1 MSDDRARLRLALSVL
16 SALGVG
22 LGCRSKESPPAHVDD
37 AAKVATPDRLTGGER
52 LPEAE
57 IVFGLP
63 IPKGMRLTR
72 HFKESAYVT
81 GDLDMLATLEHVR
94 GYVDAPSVELTGE
107 LATFARASI
116 KGDAERRRFRI
127 EISKT
132 QRGSQL
138 YIKDITPPPSTAGL
152 TEAERWQR
160 AGRNPDGTLLNE
172 NQVY

>member
-1 MSDDRARLRLALSVL
+1 MSHERARLHLALCVV

-22 LGCRSKESPPAHVDD
+22 LGCRSKESPLAQVEDG
-37 AAKVATPDRLTGGER
+37 AKVATPDRLTGEER

-81 GDLDMLATLEHVR
+81 GDLDLMTLLEHVR
-94 GYVDAPSVELTGE
+94 SYVDASSVELTGE
-107 LATFARASI
+107 FATFARAHI
-116 KGDAERRRFRI
+116 KGDAQRRRFRI

-138 YIKDITPPPSTAGL
+138 YIKDITPPPPTGGL

>member
-1 MSDDRARLRLALSVL
+1 MALCIVT
-16 SALGVG
+16 ALGVG
-22 LGCRSKESPPAHVDD
+22 LGCRSKESPQAPVDD
-37 AAKVATPDRLTGGER
+37 GVKVATPDRLTGGEQ
-52 LPEAE
+52 LPESE

-72 HFKESAYVT
+72 HFKEAAYVT
-81 GDLDMLATLEHVR
+81 GDLDMMATLEHVR
-94 GYVDAPSVELTGE
+94 NHVEAPSVELTGE
-107 LATFARASI
+107 FATFARAYI
-116 KGDAERRRFRI
+116 KGDAQRRRFRI
-127 EISKT
+127 EITKT

-138 YIKDITPPPSTAGL
+138 YVKDITPPPPTAGL